1 MYTQNTLSH
10 NYKESNEEPAIL
22 SELESVPE
30 LKQNTKKTNKAQ
42 SMVEN
47 RITPGQI
54 LNGGQ
59 AINEDDSSRKC
70 VRASVMTS
78 KKDSLDS
85 VATGSS
91 GHRKDSR
98 NSVGS

>member
-1 MYTQNTLSH
+1 MYTQNTLSQ
-10 NYKESNEEPAIL
+10 NYKESNDEPPIL

-30 LKQNTKKTNKAQ
+30 IQQNAKKTNKAQ

-47 RITPGQI
+47 RITADQI

-59 AINEDDSSRKC
+59 AINEDESSRKI

-78 KKDSLDS
+78 KKDSLNS
-85 VATGSS
+85 LGTGGSAQ
-91 GHRKDSR
+91 RKDSR